1 MCGSPLRHMVAAMP
15 PRDGA
20 GRARPGPAATI
31 TALPTPIIRAT
42 SRVTHTFGQP
52 SNYSLAAHELAAHIR
67 QLGRQGWQ
75 SWEIRARF
83 DYREAA

>member
-1 MCGSPLRHMVAAMP
+1 MVAMR

-20 GRARPGPAATI
+20 SRALPDPAATI

-52 SNYSLAAHELAAHIR
+52 SNYSLAAQELAAHIR
-67 QLGRQGWQ
+67 LLRRQGWQ
-75 SWEIRARF
+75 SWRIRARF
-83 DYREAA
+83 DYGEAA